1 MGGMTLVGEYV
12 PSKAQW
18 VRDQVE
24 KFEASD
30 GQEANTLRDG
40 GDPIVVITSVG
51 AKSGN
56 LRKNPVMRVERDGIY
71 VAIASKGGADDQ
83 PEWYYN
89 FVAHPEVELQDGAVK
104 KTYRVDL
111 VEGDGAGR
119 PVAAGG
125 RHLATYA
132 SYQKKTDRADPGLQA
147 HPHRLT
153 CAFGPSPHGETV
165 PELCPFRRLCP
176 SSTGISTP
184 WSRSRCARRPPT
196 GGPSGV
202 RCDPC

>member
-1 MGGMTLVGEYV
+1 MRRHDTQGEYV

-24 KFEASD
+24 KFEATD
-30 GQEANTLRDG
+30 GAEANTLRGD

-104 KTYRVDL
+104 KTYRVEL
-111 VEGDGAGR
+111 VEGDERADLWQ
-119 PVAAGG
+119 
-125 RHLATYA
+125 LAVDTWPTYA
-132 SYQKKTDRADPGLQA
+132 RVPEEDRPADPGLQA
-147 HPHRLT
+147 HPDRLS
-153 CAFGPSPHGETV
+153 PSPRAADPLTMQI
-165 PELCPFRRLCP
+165 CPFRRL
-176 SSTGISTP
+176 
-184 WSRSRCARRPPT
+184 
-196 GGPSGV
+196 
-202 RCDPC
+202 